1 MNTAYLK
8 NIIDLLEKLESTQE
22 EVIEQVSA
30 VCADCIYNGGL
41 LYFFG
46 TGHSHMVCEEPFY
59 RAGGLACVYPILET
73 DLMLHEGASKSSGY
87 ERLEGLGNVVIANT
101 SIGKGDV
108 LFIASNSG
116 RNCAVIDAAM
126 EAKKRGAITVA
137 ITSMNHTTQVASR
150 HSSGLNLF
158 QVCDYVLDNGGE
170 LGDASVELA
179 GLGQKIA
186 PTSSVIDIT
195 LVNLIV
201 VNTVELLLQKGM
213 MPPVFMSANT
223 DAGDEALYPH
233 IRQFAEDLVTFM
245 YDNEYECT
253 DEEIQAFFKEKYEM
267 ADDETVTL
275 LALFMCNKLYH
286 FGWDAPK
293 IFSSE
298 KGWFRRLE
306 QLEGDDEE

>member
-1 MNTAYLK
+1 MNKEYLK
-8 NIIDLLEKLESTQE
+8 NIYALLEKLEKTQE
-22 EVIEQVSA
+22 NTIDQVAS
-30 VCADCIYNGGL
+30 VCAEAISHGGL

-46 TGHSHMVCEEPFY
+46 TGHSHMICEEPFY

-87 ERLEGLGNVVIANT
+87 ERIEGLGNVVIANT

-201 VNTVELLLQKGM
+201 VNTMERLLQKGM
-213 MPPVFMSANT
+213 KPPVFMSANT
-223 DAGDEALYPH
+223 DAGDKANACVL
-233 IRQFAEDLVTFM
+233 
-245 YDNEYECT
+245 
-253 DEEIQAFFKEKYEM
+253 EIYK
-267 ADDETVTL
+267 
-275 LALFMCNKLYH
+275 
-286 FGWDAPK
+286 GK
-293 IFSSE
+293 IPS
-298 KGWFRRLE
+298 L
-306 QLEGDDEE
+306 